1 MINPR
6 LSAAI
11 FVLLLIALLSA
22 IGIGAAMWIGPEIT
36 HGTGVA
42 HNDGQIISIGPNMDF
57 TLLTATGQKVHFQCS
72 GRCRGALHHM
82 QRHLTEK
89 AHTDVY
95 YKQDANQN
103 LIAID
108 VD

>member
-1 MINPR
+1 MIHPR

-11 FVLLLIALLSA
+11 FVLLLIGVLSL
-22 IGIGAAMWIGPEIT
+22 IGISGVMWIGPEIA
-36 HGTGVA
+36 HGTGVG

-57 TLLTATGQKVHFQCS
+57 VLLTASGQKVYFQCS
-72 GRCRGALHHM
+72 GRCRGERNHM

-95 YKQDANQN
+95 YKQDANKN
-103 LIAID
+103 LIAVD